1 MYILYIIYILYIYIY
16 IIYIYYVCVL
26 QKARYLKPPNS
37 DGFQGFQ
44 GPRHALIATRY
55 SNHSVAG
62 NDEVIYG
69 RLLLGQ
75 LPNRTGELGNPPIE
89 HIPMTC
95 HFYGCIEN
103 TPNW

>member
-1 MYILYIIYILYIYIY
+1 MYVNVYILYYIYIY
-16 IIYIYYVCVL
+16 FLFMCVCVL

-37 DGFQGFQ
+37 DGFRGFQ

-75 LPNRTGELGNPPIE
+75 LPNRTGELGNPPIK
-89 HIPMTC
+89 IPMTC
-95 HFYGCIEN
+95 HK
-103 TPNW
+103 

>member
-1 MYILYIIYILYIYIY
+1 MYVNVYYIYILY
-16 IIYIYYVCVL
+16 IYIYYVCVL

-44 GPRHALIATRY
+44 GPRHALVATRY

-75 LPNRTGELGNPPIE
+75 LPNRTGELGNPPIK

-95 HFYGCIEN
+95 HK
-103 TPNW
+103 